1 MATINSV
8 FNSKLGEFTMV
19 SQPIRLIL
27 VDWLYP
33 TDFLFRVRL
42 FQVRFFYFFFMEPKN
57 NLYGTPILFIF
68 LMVPQLVLFLRISS
82 SWVK

>member
-1 MATINSV
+1 
-8 FNSKLGEFTMV
+8 MV

-42 FQVRFFYFFFMEPKN
+42 FQVIFFLFFFMEPKN

-68 LMVPQLVLFLRISS
+68 LMVPQSVLFLQISS

>member
-1 MATINSV
+1 
-8 FNSKLGEFTMV
+8 MV

-33 TDFLFRVRL
+33 KDFLSRVRL
-42 FQVRFFYFFFMEPKN
+42 FQVRFFFIFMETKN

-68 LMVPQLVLFLRISS
+68 LIAPQSVLFLRISS